1 MFKFTKYFLNTG
13 GFYGKGFIWKIMDK
27 GLNDK
32 IKESDLKV
40 IRSINKSE
48 LSSVLSIS
56 YQKFIYIKHY

>member
-1 MFKFTKYFLNTG
+1 
-13 GFYGKGFIWKIMDK
+13 MDK